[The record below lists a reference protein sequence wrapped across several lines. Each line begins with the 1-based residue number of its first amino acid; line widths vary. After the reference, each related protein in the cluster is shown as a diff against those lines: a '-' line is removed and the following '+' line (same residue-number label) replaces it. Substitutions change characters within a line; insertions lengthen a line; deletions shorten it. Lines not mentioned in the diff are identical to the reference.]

1 MRSAQNDEE
10 RNSEVQP
17 PKIITMKILQI
28 NKFFFLKGGAERY
41 FFDLAELLS
50 DREHQVVVWSTRHP
64 QNFSFTG
71 QDDFAEFSDLSKNEG
86 FLKDL
91 KKVRR
96 IFWNKEA
103 AKKLERVIEREKPD
117 VAHLHNIFGHFSPSI
132 IFTLKKHRIPIVI
145 TLHDYK
151 FFCPNSKFFS
161 RGKVCYECLKKRNER
176 SCFYKKCIQN
186 SRIKSFL
193 GYLEGKWQRNFLKVA
208 HKIDMFLAPSL
219 FIKEKALEW
228 GIPFDKIIHLPN
240 FIAIDNLEKIR
251 QNKDE
256 KYILYFGRLSE
267 EKGIALL
274 IKAFIGVVGG
284 KATGWKLK
292 IAGDGPEEENLK
304 KIAEGKKSVEFLGRL
319 NGGALKEK
327 IFNARL
333 VVVPSLWSEN
343 FPYSVLE
350 SFALGKPV
358 LASKIGGLIEMI
370 KSGKT
375 GLLFEAGDENDL
387 AEKILWA
394 INQPDKIKKMGEKA
408 REEVLK
414 KYDPE
419 RHYEKLIGVY
429 ERVI

>member
-1 MRSAQNDEE
+1 
-10 RNSEVQP
+10 
-17 PKIITMKILQI
+17 MKILQI

-50 DREHQVVVWSTRHP
+50 AEGERVSVWSARHP
-64 QNFSFTG
+64 LDFS
-71 QDDFAEFSDLSKNEG
+71 KREG
-86 FLKDL
+86 FLKDF

-96 IFWNKEA
+96 IFWNRDA
-103 AKKLERVIEREKPD
+103 VKKLEKVIEREKPD

-132 IFTLKKHRIPIVI
+132 IFALKKRGIPIVM

-151 FFCPNSKFFS
+151 FFCPNYKFFT
-161 RGKVCYECLKKRNER
+161 RGKVCFDCLKKRNYR
-176 SCFYKKCIQN
+176 ACFYKKCVHN

-193 GYLEGKWQRNFLKVA
+193 GYLEGKWQRDFLKAA

-240 FIAIDNLEKIR
+240 FITIDNLEKIR

-274 IKAFIGVVGG
+274 IKAFL
-284 KATGWKLK
+284 KAVDKEANGWKLK
-292 IAGDGPEEENLK
+292 IAGDGPKEENLR
-304 KIAEGKKSVEFLGRL
+304 KIAKNEDGVEFLGRL
-319 NGGALKEK
+319 NSEALKEK

-333 VVVPSLWSEN
+333 VVVPSLWPEN

-350 SFALGKPV
+350 SFALGKTV
-358 LASKIGGLIEMI
+358 LAAKIGGLPEMI
-370 KSGKT
+370 ENGKT
-375 GLLFEAGDENDL
+375 GLLFEAGDKNDL

-394 INQPDKIKKMGEKA
+394 MSQPEKIKKIGENA
-408 REEVLK
+408 REEALK
-414 KYDPE
+414 KYSSE
-419 RHYEKLIGVY
+419 GHYEKLKRVY
-429 ERVI
+429 ERIKND